1 MEALGVE
8 CTLESA
14 LNMAMI
20 KEGLAQKTAF
30 EEAYYGL
37 NGTVFVDI
45 ENANIRTAFHKE
57 QIDEY
62 VKKMSFRFDCKCF
75 WRTILRVLRRD
86 GVLEDARE

>member
-1 MEALGVE
+1 
-8 CTLESA
+8 
-14 LNMAMI
+14 MAMI

-62 VKKMSFRFDCKCF
+62 VKK
-75 WRTILRVLRRD
+75 
-86 GVLEDARE
+86 

>member
-62 VKKMSFRFDCKCF
+62 VKKM
-75 WRTILRVLRRD
+75 
-86 GVLEDARE
+86 REVVKNHEKG

>member
-30 EEAYYGL
+30 EEAYYGP

-57 QIDEY
+57 QIDGH
-62 VKKMSFRFDCKCF
+62 VKKMRE
-75 WRTILRVLRRD
+75 VLKNHEK
-86 GVLEDARE
+86 G